1 MEVGAQ
7 SLRTYVV
14 QPQETAMAFESGDLE
29 VLATP
34 RLVGMFESVA
44 KDMLGATLTPE
55 NTSVGV
61 HVDLKH
67 LKATAVG
74 QTVEIM
80 VTVTAIEGRRYT
92 FALRAVDASNDVIGE
107 GTHTRVVVNRQ
118 RFLEGLKK

>member
-1 MEVGAQ
+1 MEIGAQ

-74 QTVEIM
+74 QTV
-80 VTVTAIEGRRYT
+80 A
-92 FALRAVDASNDVIGE
+92 
-107 GTHTRVVVNRQ
+107 
-118 RFLEGLKK
+118 

>member
-61 HVDLKH
+61 HIDLKH

-74 QTVEIM
+74 QSVQIM

>member
-61 HVDLKH
+61 HIDLKH

-74 QTVEIM
+74 QSVQIM
-80 VTVTAIEGRRYT
+80 VTLTAFEGRRYT

>member
-61 HVDLKH
+61 HIDLKH

-74 QTVEIM
+74 QSVQIM
-80 VTVTAIEGRRYT
+80 VTLIAFEGRKYT
-92 FALRAVDASNDVIGE
+92 FSLRAVDAANDVIGE
-107 GTHTRVVVNRQ
+107 GTHTRVVVNRE
-118 RFLEGLKK
+118 RFLQGLKK

>member
-1 MEVGAQ
+1 MEIGAQ

-61 HVDLKH
+61 HIDLKH

>member
-1 MEVGAQ
+1 
-7 SLRTYVV
+7 
-14 QPQETAMAFESGDLE
+14 MAFESGDLE

>member
-1 MEVGAQ
+1 MEIGAQ
-7 SLRTYVV
+7 TTRMYTV
-14 QPQETAMAFESGDLE
+14 QPNETALVFESGDLE

-34 RLVGMFESVA
+34 RLVAMFECVA
-44 KDMLGATLTPE
+44 KDMLGATLTPD

-61 HVDLKH
+61 HIDLKH

-92 FALRAVDASNDVIGE
+92 FALRAVDATHEVVGE
-107 GTHTRVVVNRQ
+107 GTHTRVVVNRE
-118 RFLEGLKK
+118 RFLQGLKT

>member
-61 HVDLKH
+61 HIDLKH

-92 FALRAVDASNDVIGE
+92 FALRAVDANNDVIGE

>member
-1 MEVGAQ
+1 MEIGAQ

-44 KDMLGATLTPE
+44 KDMLGANLTPE

>member
-14 QPQETAMAFESGDLE
+14 QPQETAKAFESGDLE

-61 HVDLKH
+61 HIDLKH

-92 FALRAVDASNDVIGE
+92 FALCAVDASNDVIGE

>member
-14 QPQETAMAFESGDLE
+14 QPQETAKAFESGDFE

>member
-1 MEVGAQ
+1 MELGAQ

-74 QTVEIM
+74 QTVEII

>member
-14 QPQETAMAFESGDLE
+14 QPQETAKAFESGDLE

-44 KDMLGATLTPE
+44 KDMLGANLTPE

>member
-1 MEVGAQ
+1 MELGAQ

-34 RLVGMFESVA
+34 RLVGMFESVS

>member
-1 MEVGAQ
+1 MELGAQ

-61 HVDLKH
+61 HIDLKH

-92 FALRAVDASNDVIGE
+92 FAVRAVDASNDVIGE

>member
-1 MEVGAQ
+1 MELGAQ

-61 HVDLKH
+61 HIDLKH

>member
-1 MEVGAQ
+1 MELGAQ

-61 HVDLKH
+61 HIDLKH

-107 GTHTRVVVNRQ
+107 GTHTRVVVNRE
-118 RFLEGLKK
+118 RFLQGLKK

>member
-1 MEVGAQ
+1 MELGAQ

>member
-1 MEVGAQ
+1 MEIGAQ

-34 RLVGMFESVA
+34 RLVGMFECVA
-44 KDMLGATLTPE
+44 KDMLGANLTPE

>member
-1 MEVGAQ
+1 MELGAQ

-44 KDMLGATLTPE
+44 KDLLGATLTPE

-61 HVDLKH
+61 HIDLKH

>member
-1 MEVGAQ
+1 MELGAR

>member
-61 HVDLKH
+61 HIDLKH

>member
-1 MEVGAQ
+1 MELGAQ

-55 NTSVGV
+55 HTSVGV
-61 HVDLKH
+61 HIDLKH

>member
-1 MEVGAQ
+1 MEIGAQ

>member
-1 MEVGAQ
+1 MELGAQ
-7 SLRTYVV
+7 TTRMYTV
-14 QPQETAMAFESGDLE
+14 QPHETALVFESGDLE

-34 RLVGMFESVA
+34 RLVAMFECVA

-61 HVDLKH
+61 HIDLKH

-92 FALRAVDASNDVIGE
+92 FALRAVDVSNDVIGE

>member
-1 MEVGAQ
+1 MELGAQ

-61 HVDLKH
+61 HIDLKH

-92 FALRAVDASNDVIGE
+92 FALRAVDAANDVIGE
-107 GTHTRVVVNRQ
+107 GTHTRVVVNRE
-118 RFLEGLKK
+118 RFLQGLKK

>member
-1 MEVGAQ
+1 MELGAQ

-61 HVDLKH
+61 HIDLKH

-74 QTVEIM
+74 QSVQIM
-80 VTVTAIEGRRYT
+80 VTLTAIEGRRYT

>member
-1 MEVGAQ
+1 MEIGAQ

-92 FALRAVDASNDVIGE
+92 FALRAVDASNDVISE

>member
-1 MEVGAQ
+1 MEIGAQ

-14 QPQETAMAFESGDLE
+14 QSQETAMAFESGDLK

-74 QTVEIM
+74 QRVEIM